1 MKILSD
7 KQIALTREQYL
18 KVGSDYNIMTDMYEM
33 KIGHGLEV
41 KGNDYILS
49 FIDRE
54 TYDMFIGYIYNQY
67 LREI

>member
-7 KQIALTREQYL
+7 KQIALTKDQYI

-33 KIGHGLEV
+33 KMGHSLEV
-41 KGNDYILS
+41 NGNDYILS